1 MIKKQKLKHKKTI
14 LNIINLLIK
23 QKKIT
28 QNKKT

>member
-14 LNIINLLIK
+14 LNIINLLSK

>member
-1 MIKKQKLKHKKTI
+1 MIKKQKLKHKKII
-14 LNIINLLIK
+14 LNIINLLSK